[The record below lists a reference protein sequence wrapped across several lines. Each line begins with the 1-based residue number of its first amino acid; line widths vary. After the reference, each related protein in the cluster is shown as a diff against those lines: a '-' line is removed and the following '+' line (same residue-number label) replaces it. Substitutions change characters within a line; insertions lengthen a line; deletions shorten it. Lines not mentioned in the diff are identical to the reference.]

1 MNNIADCVVGM
12 MAYYNSPAVGC
23 AHVFDM
29 YEESRCIQ
37 CAQVLS
43 ELMQRTKNNVNFL
56 FIAFFINIIFE
67 TTS

>member
-1 MNNIADCVVGM
+1 MNDIADCVVNM

-29 YEESRCIQ
+29 YEGSRCIQ

-43 ELMQRTKNNVNFL
+43 ELIGTTVRKTMLIFFL
-56 FIAFFINIIFE
+56 LPFL
-67 TTS
+67 